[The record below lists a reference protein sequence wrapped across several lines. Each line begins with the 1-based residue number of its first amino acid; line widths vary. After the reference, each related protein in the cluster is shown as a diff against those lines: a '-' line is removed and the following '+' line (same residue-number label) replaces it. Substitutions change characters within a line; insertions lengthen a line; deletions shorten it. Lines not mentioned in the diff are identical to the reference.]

1 MFRAQT
7 ATIAFRRKAAS
18 ANAFPIP
25 DDAPVITITLLE
37 NDNMTCK
44 AAKDKNINRES
55 KSIDRSMEQDL
66 HITLINS
73 RNEGIRTQAQYF
85 NFTV

>member
-1 MFRAQT
+1 
-7 ATIAFRRKAAS
+7 
-18 ANAFPIP
+18 
-25 DDAPVITITLLE
+25 
-37 NDNMTCK
+37 MTCK